1 MISCYQSGI
10 FSWSLGIHIV
20 REKAKCI
27 NPCCITFSHW
37 QSSKFRWKGCNGTGG
52 VVVVVDWFGIFFLL
66 RAYEL
71 TARILFVLGVW
82 DRFIRSCDLV
92 GYSCML
98 WKGHCST
105 KSDLADFIQYRAVW
119 VEAAPGSRRTC
130 LTFVEPRYQSAIH
143 LTILLS
149 FLIPTLKSCLIY
161 LGDLRLDYLPKTQ
174 HCWA

>member
-1 MISCYQSGI
+1 MYKNMDSIEKTIFIMILQWSCSPHSGCGQCGCLECTI
-10 FSWSLGIHIV
+10 
-20 REKAKCI
+20 
-27 NPCCITFSHW
+27 
-37 QSSKFRWKGCNGTGG
+37 SSSGCTGTKTPAC
-52 VVVVVDWFGIFFLL
+52 L
-66 RAYEL
+66 
-71 TARILFVLGVW
+71 W

-143 LTILLS
+143 LTILPS